1 MNERIKIIRTTLG
14 LSMDKFGESIG
25 IKKSSVSLLE
35 SGKNN
40 PSDQTV
46 KLICT
51 EFNVNENWLRTGD
64 GEMFFKPKTKDL
76 VSKAAKLLGEKDPTF
91 EAFVETYSKLNPSNR
106 KVILDFGLDFL
117 KSLQGKVDNV
127 D

>member
-1 MNERIKIIRTTLG
+1 MNERIKIIRTSLE
-14 LSMDKFGESIG
+14 LSMEKFGERIG

-51 EFNVNENWLRTGD
+51 EFNVNEKWLRTGE
-64 GEMFFKPKTKDL
+64 GEMFFKPNTNDL
-76 VSKAAKLLGEKDPTF
+76 VAMAAKLLGEKDPTF

-117 KSLQGKVDNV
+117 KSLQSKADNI

>member
-1 MNERIKIIRTTLG
+1 MNERLKELRKKCG
-14 LSMDKFGESIG
+14 LSQDEFGKRIG
-25 IKKSSVSLLE
+25 IGKTSISKLE
-35 SGKNN
+35 TGENN
-40 PSDQTV
+40 PSDQTIL
-46 KLICT
+46 LICK
-51 EFNVNENWLRTGD
+51 EFNVNEKWLRTGD
-64 GEMFFKPKTKDL
+64 GEMFFKPKSIEL
-76 VSKAAKLLGEKDPTF
+76 VAKAGKLLGEKDPTF